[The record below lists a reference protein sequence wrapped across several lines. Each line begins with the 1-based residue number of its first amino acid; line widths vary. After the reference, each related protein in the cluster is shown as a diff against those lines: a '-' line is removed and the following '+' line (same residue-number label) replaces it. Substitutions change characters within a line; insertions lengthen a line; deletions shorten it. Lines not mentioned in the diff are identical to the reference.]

1 MANLTWAQSV
11 AAGATFTPLNGW
23 QYEYAPFGGTIEIVH
38 DATAVGMVAT
48 ITSGSD
54 TLQERSPVSAGGA
67 VGVMPSALDRL
78 PVVDEVAAGDRLK
91 ILYEN
96 TTGAAVSVEGTCIYT
111 PG

>member
-48 ITSGSD
+48 ITSGSA
-54 TLQERSPVSAGGA
+54 AGGA
-67 VGVMPSALDRL
+67 AGVMPSALDRL

-96 TTGAAVSVEGTCIYT
+96 TTGGAVSVEGTCIYT